1 MKKERVNEIWGVFFL
16 LLGLFTFASLFFY
29 RAEDI
34 AFYSSQPTFPV
45 ANYAGVY
52 GAYVAFGLFLVFGI
66 SAFVIPFV
74 FLLWAECFFLQK
86 VPERKLFKFIG
97 LAIALLSI
105 ATLVAVT
112 VGPQQRFVYGGAFG
126 YVAGNHLLRY
136 FGLLG
141 SYILAGSALLLSLLL
156 ATDFL
161 LYPLFRSIIEKC
173 QAIFSGIA
181 ERLPRETKK
190 NGSAAVLKK
199 EQERQAKELKQREKE
214 KDKEKE
220 KEKPAPRIPDIPLKI
235 KTYRPTAGMA
245 DDKPNSQSKNLK
257 VNWASPG
264 NLQSEENRCQDKT
277 KVEKKP
283 KEESKEPVKKLAAP
297 PATAKTEPS
306 GKEKPS
312 EAGAGEEASFKGV
325 IGSQIKADANYQ
337 FPPVDLLKRPKEDVV
352 SGGDDLE
359 ANSKAIEATLA
370 EFEIEVKVVEVE
382 QGPKITLYEI
392 LPAPG
397 VRANSI
403 AAYEDDISMALR
415 ATSIRMIIPIPGK
428 QTIGIEVPNSVSR
441 PILVRE
447 MIENADFR
455 SQKCMLPLILGKD
468 TSGKPMIADLAAM
481 PHILIAG
488 TTGSGKTVCI
498 NSIITGFLYHC
509 TPSQLKFVM
518 VDPKMVELAVYNKIP
533 HMLSPVVTDV
543 RKAANTLNW
552 VVMEMEK
559 RYRLFAT
566 VGVRNIVGFNTRELS
581 TEGIKQ
587 VEAAGDSEH
596 VIPASIPY
604 IVVIIDELADLML
617 VAQDKVETAITRL
630 AQLSRAVGIHLILA
644 TQRPSV
650 DVITGVIKANFPARV
665 AFKVAS
671 VVDSRTILDNKGAD
685 KLLGRGDMLF
695 VQPGSDNM
703 IRGQAP
709 LIEDDEINK
718 VVAFTASQG
727 KPEYHNEIQAA
738 QNSSMPGGAGE
749 KDDMFDEAKRIVL
762 TTRQAS
768 TSYLQ
773 RRLRLGYS
781 RAARV
786 VDQLEAAGVIGPQD
800 GAKPREILLP
810 NPAGDYAEATPVEVD
825 SDDEDNT

>member
-16 LLGLFTFASLFFY
+16 LLGVFTLVSLFFY
-29 RAEDI
+29 HAEDI
-34 AFYSSQPTFPV
+34 AFYSSQPSFPV
-45 ANYAGVY
+45 VNYAGVF
-52 GAYVAFGLFLVFGI
+52 GAYVAFVLFLIFGI

-105 ATLVAVT
+105 ATIVTIT
-112 VGPQQRFVYGGAFG
+112 VGPSQRFIYGGAFG

-136 FGLLG
+136 FGRLG

-161 LYPLFRSIIEKC
+161 LYPLFRAILERC
-173 QAIFSGIA
+173 QDFFSSVA
-181 ERLPRETKK
+181 EQFPQGTKK
-190 NGSAAVLKK
+190 NGNAGALKK
-199 EQERQAKELKQREKE
+199 EQEQKVKELKQREKDKE
-214 KDKEKE
+214 KEKEKE
-220 KEKPAPRIPDIPLKI
+220 KEKPAPRMPDIPLKI
-235 KTYRPTAGMA
+235 KTYQPTAGMM
-245 DDKPNSQSKNLK
+245 
-257 VNWASPG
+257 
-264 NLQSEENRCQDKT
+264 EDKT
-277 KVEKKP
+277 KSEKKA
-283 KEESKEPVKKLAAP
+283 KEEARESVKKP
-297 PATAKTEPS
+297 VPQTEGVKTDPS
-306 GKEKPS
+306 GKEKAAES
-312 EAGAGEEASFKGV
+312 GSGEAVAFKGV
-325 IGSQIKADANYQ
+325 IGSQIKADVNYQ
-337 FPPVDLLKRPKEDVV
+337 FPSVDILKRPKEDVV
-352 SGGDDLE
+352 SGGDDLA
-359 ANSKAIEATLA
+359 ANSKAIEATLG

-447 MIENADFR
+447 MIENPDFR

-468 TSGKPMIADLAAM
+468 TGGKPMIADLASM

-498 NSIITGFLYHC
+498 NSIIAGLLYHC
-509 TPSQLKFVM
+509 TPSQLKLVM

-559 RYRLFAT
+559 RYKLFAT
-566 VGVRNIVGFNTRELS
+566 IGVRNIVGFNTRELS
-581 TEGIKQ
+581 EDGVKQ
-587 VEAAGDSEH
+587 VEAAGESDN
-596 VIPASIPY
+596 VIPVSIPY

-671 VVDSRTILDNKGAD
+671 VVDSRTILDSKGAE

-709 LIEDDEINK
+709 LIDDDEINK
-718 VVAFTASQG
+718 IVAFTASQG
-727 KPEYHNEIQAA
+727 KPQYHGEIQAA

-749 KDDMFDEAKRIVL
+749 KDDMFEEAKRIVL

-810 NPAGDYAEATPVEVD
+810 NPTGDYAEATPVESD
-825 SDDEDNT
+825 SEDEDNA

>member
-29 RAEDI
+29 HAEDI
-34 AFYSSQPTFPV
+34 AFYSSHPTFPV
-45 ANYAGVY
+45 ANYAGVF
-52 GAYVAFGLFLVFGI
+52 GAYTAFGLFITFGV

-105 ATLVAVT
+105 ATIVAIT
-112 VGPQQRFVYGGAFG
+112 VGPKQRFVYGGAFG

-136 FGLLG
+136 FGRLG

-161 LYPLFRSIIEKC
+161 LYPLFRAILEKC
-173 QAIFSGIA
+173 QEAFSSIA
-181 ERLPRETKK
+181 DWFPHASKK
-190 NGSAAVLKK
+190 NGNAAILKK
-199 EQERQAKELKQREKE
+199 EERPLKELKQKE
-214 KDKEKE
+214 KEKE

-235 KTYRPTAGMA
+235 KTYQPTAGMA
-245 DDKPNSQSKNLK
+245 DDKGKAEKKAKEEVKETAPKPASQPLVIKTESSKEK
-257 VNWASPG
+257 
-264 NLQSEENRCQDKT
+264 QSE
-277 KVEKKP
+277 P
-283 KEESKEPVKKLAAP
+283 M
-297 PATAKTEPS
+297 
-306 GKEKPS
+306 
-312 EAGAGEEASFKGV
+312 AGEGASFKGV
-325 IGSQIKADANYQ
+325 IGSQIKADQNYQ
-337 FPPVDLLKRPKEDVV
+337 FPPMDLLKRPKDDVV
-352 SGGDDLE
+352 GGGDDLA

-370 EFEIEVKVVEVE
+370 EFGIEVKVVEVE

-415 ATSIRMIIPIPGK
+415 ATSIRLIIPIPGK

-447 MIENADFR
+447 MIENPDFR
-455 SQKCMLPLILGKD
+455 SHKCMLPLILGKD

-498 NSIITGFLYHC
+498 NSIIAGFLYHC
-509 TPSQLKFVM
+509 TPSQLKLVM

-566 VGVRNIVGFNTRELS
+566 IGVRNIVGFNTREIS
-581 TEGIKQ
+581 EEGAKQ

-695 VQPGSDNM
+695 IQPGSDNM

-709 LIEDDEINK
+709 LIEDEEINRI
-718 VVAFTASQG
+718 VAFTAQQG
-727 KPEYHNEIQAA
+727 KPEYHSEIQAA

-749 KDDMFDEAKRIVL
+749 KDEIFDEAKRIVL

-800 GAKPREILLP
+800 GAKSREILMP
-810 NPAGDYAEATPVEVD
+810 NPAGDYAEATPVDSE
-825 SDDEDNT
+825 SDDEDNV

>member
-34 AFYSSQPTFPV
+34 AFYSSHPTFPV
-45 ANYAGVY
+45 ANYAGVF
-52 GAYVAFGLFLVFGI
+52 GAHLAFGLFLVFGV

-105 ATLVAVT
+105 ATIITIT

-136 FGLLG
+136 FGRLG

-161 LYPLFRSIIEKC
+161 LYPLFRTIVEKC
-173 QAIFSGIA
+173 QAVFSSVA
-181 ERLPRETKK
+181 ERFPRGSKK
-190 NGSAAVLKK
+190 NGDTAVFKK
-199 EQERQAKELKQREKE
+199 EQERQIKELKQKE
-214 KDKEKE
+214 NEKE

-235 KTYRPTAGMA
+235 KTYQPTAGMA

-257 VNWASPG
+257 VNWTSPG
-264 NLQSEENRCQDKT
+264 NLQSEENRCQDKS
-277 KVEKKP
+277 KFEKKA
-283 KEESKEPVKKLAAP
+283 KEEPREFVKK
-297 PATAKTEPS
+297 PATQLVAIKTEPS
-306 GKEKPS
+306 GKEKQS
-312 EAGAGEEASFKGV
+312 EAGSGEEATFKGV

-337 FPPVDLLKRPKEDVV
+337 FPPVDLLKRPKEDVIC
-352 SGGDDLE
+352 GGDDLA

-403 AAYEDDISMALR
+403 AAYEDDISMALK

-447 MIENADFR
+447 MIENPDFR

-468 TSGKPMIADLAAM
+468 TSGKPMIADLVAM

-498 NSIITGFLYHC
+498 NSIIAGFLYHC
-509 TPSQLKFVM
+509 TPSQLKLVM

-581 TEGIKQ
+581 EEGVKQ
-587 VEAAGDSEH
+587 VEAAGDSEN

-695 VQPGSDNM
+695 IQPGSDNM

-709 LIEDDEINK
+709 LIEDEEINRL
-718 VVAFTASQG
+718 VEFTSRQG
-727 KPEYHNEIQAA
+727 KPEYHSEIQSV

-749 KDDMFDEAKRIVL
+749 KDEIFDEAKRMVL

-781 RAARV
+781 RAARI

-810 NPAGDYAEATPVEVD
+810 NPVGDYAEAAPVD
-825 SDDEDNT
+825 SESNDEDNA

>member
-1 MKKERVNEIWGVFFL
+1 MKKERINEIWGVFFL

-29 RAEDI
+29 HAEDI
-34 AFYSSQPTFPV
+34 AFYTSHPNFPV
-45 ANYAGVY
+45 QNYSGVI
-52 GAYVAFGLFLVFGI
+52 GAYLAFGAFLVFGL
-66 SAFVIPFV
+66 SAFLIPMV
-74 FLLWAECFFLQK
+74 FLLWAGCFFLQK

-97 LAIALLSI
+97 LTIALLSL
-105 ATLVAVT
+105 ATLVAISVKS
-112 VGPQQRFVYGGAFG
+112 QFRFIYGGAFG

-161 LYPLFRSIIEKC
+161 IYPLVRGILKKAHAGFEGISWNFFR
-173 QAIFSGIA
+173 
-181 ERLPRETKK
+181 LKK
-190 NGSAAVLKK
+190 SAAKLANSVKSSPVKDEKK
-199 EQERQAKELKQREKE
+199 ELM
-214 KDKEKE
+214 KEKE
-220 KEKPAPRIPDIPLKI
+220 IVKAPSRMPDIPIKI
-235 KTYRPTAGMA
+235 KTYQPTAGMSE
-245 DDKPNSQSKNLK
+245 DKSRTEKKQKEEPKELVK
-257 VNWASPG
+257 KPSPPPT
-264 NLQSEENRCQDKT
+264 LPKAEIPAQDK
-277 KVEKKP
+277 
-283 KEESKEPVKKLAAP
+283 
-297 PATAKTEPS
+297 
-306 GKEKPS
+306 
-312 EAGAGEEASFKGV
+312 AGAANGEEPSFKGV
-325 IGSQIKADANYQ
+325 IGSPVKADANYQ
-337 FPPVDLLKRPKEDVV
+337 FPPLDLLKRPKDEKIE
-352 SGGDDLE
+352 GGDDLT
-359 ANSKAIEATLA
+359 ANSRAIESTLA
-370 EFEIEVKVVEVE
+370 EFEIDARVVEVE
-382 QGPKITLYEI
+382 QGPKITLYEL

-403 AAYEDDISMALR
+403 AAYEDDIAMALR

-447 MIENADFR
+447 MIENPEFR
-455 SQKCMLPLILGKD
+455 SQKCLLPLILGID
-468 TSGKPMIADLAAM
+468 TGGKPMIADLTAM
-481 PHILIAG
+481 PHIMIAG

-509 TPSQLKFVM
+509 TPSQLKMVM
-518 VDPKMVELAVYNKIP
+518 IDPKMVELAVYNKIP

-566 VGVRNIVGFNTRELS
+566 IGVRNILGFNTRPLS
-581 TEGIKQ
+581 EEGVKQ
-587 VEAAGDSEH
+587 VEAAGDSDN
-596 VIPASIPY
+596 VIPATIPY

-695 VQPGSDNM
+695 IQPGSDNI

-709 LIEDDEINK
+709 LIVDEEINR
-718 VVAFTASQG
+718 VVDFTSQQG
-727 KPEYHNEIQAA
+727 KPEYHSEIQAA
-738 QNSSMPGGAGE
+738 QNGQTQGVSGE
-749 KDDMFDEAKRIVL
+749 KDEIFEEAKHIVL
-762 TTRQAS
+762 TERKAS
-768 TSYLQ
+768 TSFLQ
-773 RRLRLGYS
+773 RRLSLGYS

-800 GAKPREILLP
+800 GAKPREILMA
-810 NPAGDYAEATPVEVD
+810 NPLGDYTEATPAD
-825 SDDEDNT
+825 SEAAEEDV

>member
-1 MKKERVNEIWGVFFL
+1 MKKERVNEIWGIFFL
-16 LLGLFTFASLFFY
+16 LLGFFSFLSLFFY
-29 RAEDI
+29 HAEDI
-34 AFYSSQPTFPV
+34 AFYSSSPTFPV
-45 ANYAGVY
+45 MNYAGVV
-52 GAYVAFGLFLVFGI
+52 GAYVAFGLFLVFGV

-74 FLLWAECFFLQK
+74 FILWAQCFFLQK

-97 LAIALLSI
+97 LGIALLSI
-105 ATLVAVT
+105 ATIVTIT
-112 VGPQQRFVYGGAFG
+112 VGPAQRFVYGGAFG

-136 FGLLG
+136 FGRLG

-161 LYPLFRSIIEKC
+161 LYPLFRASVEKC
-173 QAIFSGIA
+173 RALFEMMV
-181 ERLPRETKK
+181 ERFPPASKK
-190 NGSAAVLKK
+190 NGNSAVLKK
-199 EQERQAKELKQREKE
+199 EQDRQVKELKQRER
-214 KDKEKE
+214 EKE
-220 KEKPAPRIPDIPLKI
+220 KEKPVQRMPDIPIKI
-235 KTYRPTAGMA
+235 KTYQPTTGMT
-245 DDKPNSQSKNLK
+245 DDKAK
-257 VNWASPG
+257 G
-264 NLQSEENRCQDKT
+264 
-277 KVEKKP
+277 EKKL
-283 KEESKEPVKKLAAP
+283 KEEPREPVKKTVP
-297 PATAKTEPS
+297 PS
-306 GKEKPS
+306 GATKAESSDKEKLP
-312 EAGAGEEASFKGV
+312 EAGSVDGATFLGV

-337 FPPVDLLKRPKEDVV
+337 FPSVDLLKRPKEDVAG
-352 SGGDDLE
+352 GGDDLA

-468 TSGKPMIADLAAM
+468 TSGRPMIADLASM

-498 NSIITGFLYHC
+498 NSIITGLLYHC
-509 TPSQLKFVM
+509 TPSQLKLVM

-559 RYRLFAT
+559 RYKLFAT
-566 VGVRNIVGFNTRELS
+566 IGVRNIVGFNTREIS
-581 TEGIKQ
+581 EEGAKQ
-587 VEAAGDSEH
+587 VREAGDSEN
-596 VIPASIPY
+596 VIPATIPY

-671 VVDSRTILDNKGAD
+671 VVDSRTILDSKGAE

-709 LIEDDEINK
+709 LIEDEEINK

-749 KDDMFDEAKRIVL
+749 KDDIFDEAKRIVL

-810 NPAGDYAEATPVEVD
+810 NPTGDYAEATPVD
-825 SDDEDNT
+825 SGTDDEDNI

>member
-29 RAEDI
+29 HAEDI
-34 AFYSSQPTFPV
+34 AFYSSHPTFPV
-45 ANYAGVY
+45 ANYAGVF
-52 GAYVAFGLFLVFGI
+52 GAYTAFGLFLAFGV

-105 ATLVAVT
+105 ATIVAIT

-126 YVAGNHLLRY
+126 YVAGNYLVFYLGR
-136 FGLLG
+136 LG
-141 SYILAGSALLLSLLL
+141 SYIVAGSALLLSLLL

-161 LYPLFRSIIEKC
+161 LYPLFRSILEKC
-173 QAIFSGIA
+173 QGFFEAIA
-181 ERLPRETKK
+181 EWFPRRSKK
-190 NGSAAVLKK
+190 NGDAAVAKK
-199 EQERQAKELKQREKE
+199 EERLVKEPRQ
-214 KDKEKE
+214 KE
-220 KEKPAPRIPDIPLKI
+220 KEKPAPRMPDIPIKI
-235 KTYRPTAGMA
+235 KTYQPTAGMT
-245 DDKPNSQSKNLK
+245 D
-257 VNWASPG
+257 
-264 NLQSEENRCQDKT
+264 DKT

-283 KEESKEPVKKLAAP
+283 KEESKEPVKK
-297 PATAKTEPS
+297 PASQPLVIRTES
-306 GKEKPS
+306 SNKEKQS
-312 EAGAGEEASFKGV
+312 EPLAGEDASFKGV

-337 FPPVDLLKRPKEDVV
+337 FPPVDLLKRPKADVV
-352 SGGDDLE
+352 GGGDDLA

-447 MIENADFR
+447 MIENPDFR

-468 TSGKPMIADLAAM
+468 TSGRPMIADLAAM

-498 NSIITGFLYHC
+498 NSIIAGFLYHC
-509 TPSQLKFVM
+509 TPSQLKLVM

-566 VGVRNIVGFNTRELS
+566 IGVRNIVGFNTRELS
-581 TEGIKQ
+581 EEGVKQ

-685 KLLGRGDMLF
+685 KLLGCGDMLF
-695 VQPGSDNM
+695 IQPGSDNM

-709 LIEDDEINK
+709 LIEDEEINRI
-718 VVAFTASQG
+718 VTFTASQG
-727 KPEYHNEIQAA
+727 KPEYHSEIQAA
-738 QNSSMPGGAGE
+738 QNSSMPGGVGE
-749 KDDMFDEAKRIVL
+749 KDEIFDEAKRIVL

-810 NPAGDYAEATPVEVD
+810 NPAGDYAEATPVDSE
-825 SDDEDNT
+825 SDDEDNV

>member
-29 RAEDI
+29 HAEDI
-34 AFYSSQPTFPV
+34 AFYSSHPTFPV
-45 ANYAGVY
+45 ANYAGVF
-52 GAYVAFGLFLVFGI
+52 GAYAAFGLFLAFGV

-86 VPERKLFKFIG
+86 VPERKLFKFVG

-105 ATLVAVT
+105 ATIVTIT

-136 FGLLG
+136 FGRLG

-161 LYPLFRSIIEKC
+161 LYPLFRAILEKC
-173 QAIFSGIA
+173 QELFEMIAGRFSRGV
-181 ERLPRETKK
+181 KK
-190 NGSAAVLKK
+190 NGETASPKR
-199 EQERQAKELKQREKE
+199 EERPIKELRQKEKE
-214 KDKEKE
+214 KEKE

-235 KTYRPTAGMA
+235 KTYQPTAGMT
-245 DDKPNSQSKNLK
+245 DDKGKS
-257 VNWASPG
+257 
-264 NLQSEENRCQDKT
+264 
-277 KVEKKP
+277 EKKP
-283 KEESKEPVKKLAAP
+283 KEELKEPVKKPAAQP
-297 PATAKTEPS
+297 GAIKTES
-306 GKEKPS
+306 TGKEAPAPGS
-312 EAGAGEEASFKGV
+312 GDEPSFKGV
-325 IGSQIKADANYQ
+325 IGSQIKADKDYQ
-337 FPPVDLLKRPKEDVV
+337 FPSVDLLKRPKDDVV
-352 SGGDDLE
+352 GGGDDLE

-447 MIENADFR
+447 MIENPDFR
-455 SQKCMLPLILGKD
+455 SHKCMLPLILGKD
-468 TSGKPMIADLAAM
+468 TGGKPMIADLAAM

-498 NSIITGFLYHC
+498 NSIIAGFLYHC
-509 TPSQLKFVM
+509 TPSQLKLVM

-581 TEGIKQ
+581 EEGVKQ
-587 VEAAGDSEH
+587 VEAAGDSEN

-709 LIEDDEINK
+709 LIEDEEINRI
-718 VVAFTASQG
+718 VAFAASQG
-727 KPEYHNEIQAA
+727 KPEYHSEIQAA

-749 KDDMFDEAKRIVL
+749 KDEIFDEAKRIVL

-810 NPAGDYAEATPVEVD
+810 NPAGDYAEATPVDAEA
-825 SDDEDNT
+825 DDEDNV

>member
-29 RAEDI
+29 HAEDI
-34 AFYSSQPTFPV
+34 AFYTSQPTAPV
-45 ANYAGVY
+45 ANYAGVF

-86 VPERKLFKFIG
+86 VPERKIFKFAG

-105 ATLVAVT
+105 ATIVSIT
-112 VGPQQRFVYGGAFG
+112 TGPQQRFIYGGAFG
-126 YVAGNHLLRY
+126 YVVGNHLLRY
-136 FGLLG
+136 FGRLG

-161 LYPLFRSIIEKC
+161 LYPLFRGLIEKL
-173 QAIFSGIA
+173 QAFFGSISERFS
-181 ERLPRETKK
+181 REPQK
-190 NGSAAVLKK
+190 NGNAAALKK
-199 EQERQAKELKQREKE
+199 EQERQLKELKQKEKE
-214 KDKEKE
+214 KEKAAKEIEKAQAKE
-220 KEKPAPRIPDIPLKI
+220 KEKPAPRMPDIPLKI
-235 KTYRPTAGMA
+235 KTYQPTAGMA
-245 DDKPNSQSKNLK
+245 DDK
-257 VNWASPG
+257 
-264 NLQSEENRCQDKT
+264 T
-277 KVEKKP
+277 KGEKKP
-283 KEESKEPVKKLAAP
+283 KEEPRETVKKPAVP
-297 PATAKTEPS
+297 PLVIKTDTPAK
-306 GKEKPS
+306 GKETS
-312 EAGAGEEASFKGV
+312 SGAEEEPSFKGV
-325 IGSQIKADANYQ
+325 IGSQIKADTQYQ
-337 FPPVDLLKRPKEDVV
+337 FPSVDLLNRPKGDVAG
-352 SGGDDLE
+352 GGDDLE

-370 EFEIEVKVVEVE
+370 EFGIEVKVVEVE

-455 SQKCMLPLILGKD
+455 SHKCMLPLILGKD
-468 TSGKPMIADLAAM
+468 TGGKPMIADLASM

-509 TPSQLKFVM
+509 SPSQLKLVM

-566 VGVRNIVGFNTRELS
+566 VGVRNIVGFNTREIS
-581 TEGIKQ
+581 EEGKKQ
-587 VEAAGDSEH
+587 VTEAGDSEN
-596 VIPASIPY
+596 VVPATIPY

-709 LIEDDEINK
+709 LIEDKEIND
-718 VVAFTASQG
+718 VVAFVATQG

-749 KDDMFDEAKRIVL
+749 KDDMFEEAKRVVL

-810 NPAGDYAEATPVEVD
+810 NPAGDYSEATPVEAEAD
-825 SDDEDNT
+825 SGDDENV

>member
-1 MKKERVNEIWGVFFL
+1 MKRERVNEIWGVFFL
-16 LLGLFTFASLFFY
+16 LLGLFAFASLFFY
-29 RAEDI
+29 HAEDM
-34 AFYSSQPTFPV
+34 AFYSSHPTLPV
-45 ANYAGVY
+45 ANYAGVF
-52 GAYVAFGLFLVFGI
+52 GAYLAFGLFLVFGI
-66 SAFVIPFV
+66 SAFIIPFV

-105 ATLVAVT
+105 ATIVTIT

-136 FGLLG
+136 FGRLG

-161 LYPLFRSIIEKC
+161 LYPLFRAMVEKC
-173 QAIFSGIA
+173 QAIFSSIA
-181 ERLPRETKK
+181 ERFFHKSKK
-190 NGSAAVLKK
+190 NGNTAILKK
-199 EQERQAKELKQREKE
+199 EQERQIKELKQ
-214 KDKEKE
+214 KEKE
-220 KEKPAPRIPDIPLKI
+220 KLVPRIPDIPLKI
-235 KTYRPTAGMA
+235 KTYQPTAGMA
-245 DDKPNSQSKNLK
+245 DDKPNSPSKSSK
-257 VNWASPG
+257 VNGTSPG
-264 NLQSEENRCQDKT
+264 NLQSEENRCQDKA
-277 KVEKKP
+277 KAEKKP
-283 KEESKEPVKKLAAP
+283 KEEPKKPVFQS
-297 PATAKTEPS
+297 ATIKTELS
-306 GKEKPS
+306 DKEKQQAETGS
-312 EAGAGEEASFKGV
+312 GDEASFRGV

-337 FPPVDLLKRPKEDVV
+337 FPPVDLLKRPKEDVIG
-352 SGGDDLE
+352 GGDDLE

-447 MIENADFR
+447 MIENPDFR

-468 TSGKPMIADLAAM
+468 TSGRPMIADLAAM

-498 NSIITGFLYHC
+498 NSIIAGFLYHC
-509 TPSQLKFVM
+509 TPSQLKLVM

-581 TEGIKQ
+581 EEGVKQ

-695 VQPGSDNM
+695 IQPGSDNM

-709 LIEDDEINK
+709 LIEDEEINRL
-718 VVAFTASQG
+718 VEFVSRQG
-727 KPEYHNEIQAA
+727 KPEYHSEIQSV
-738 QNSSMPGGAGE
+738 QNSSMPGGIGE
-749 KDDMFDEAKRIVL
+749 KDEIFDEAKRIVL

-810 NPAGDYAEATPVEVD
+810 NPASNYDEATPVDSE
-825 SDDEDNT
+825 SDDEDNA

>member
-1 MKKERVNEIWGVFFL
+1 MKKERINEIWGVFFL

-29 RAEDI
+29 HAEDM
-34 AFYSSQPTFPV
+34 AFYSSVPTFPA
-45 ANYAGVY
+45 ANYAGVF
-52 GAYVAFGLFLVFGI
+52 GAYAAFGLFLVFGV

-97 LAIALLSI
+97 LAIALLST
-105 ATLVAVT
+105 ATLVTIT
-112 VGPQQRFVYGGAFG
+112 VGPGRRFVYGGAFG

-136 FGLLG
+136 FGRLG

-161 LYPLFRSIIEKC
+161 LYPLLCSILEKC
-173 QAIFSGIA
+173 RALFKTIA
-181 ERLPRETKK
+181 ERFSREPKK
-190 NGSAAVLKK
+190 NGSAAAALKK
-199 EQERQAKELKQREKE
+199 EPEKQFLEMKR
-214 KDKEKE
+214 KEKE
-220 KEKPAPRIPDIPLKI
+220 RERERPAPRIPDIPLKI
-235 KTYRPTAGMA
+235 RTYQPAAGMSEDKA
-245 DDKPNSQSKNLK
+245 RAAPKTREEPRDLAGKPVPPPASVQTETPAQDKPET
-257 VNWASPG
+257 V
-264 NLQSEENRCQDKT
+264 
-277 KVEKKP
+277 
-283 KEESKEPVKKLAAP
+283 
-297 PATAKTEPS
+297 S
-306 GKEKPS
+306 G
-312 EAGAGEEASFKGV
+312 GDASFKGV
-325 IGSQIKADANYQ
+325 IGSTAKSPDANYQ
-337 FPPVDLLKRPKEDVV
+337 FPPTDLLKRPKDEKLE
-352 SGGDDLE
+352 GDDLA
-359 ANSKAIEATLA
+359 ANSRAIEATLA

-382 QGPKITLYEI
+382 QGPKITLYEL

-403 AAYEDDISMALR
+403 AAYEDDIAMALK

-447 MIENADFR
+447 MIESPDFR
-455 SQKCMLPLILGKD
+455 SHAWALPLILGKD
-468 TSGKPMIADLAAM
+468 TSGRPMIADLTAM

-509 TPSQLKFVM
+509 APSQLKLVM
-518 VDPKMVELAVYNKIP
+518 IDPKMVELAIYNKIP
-533 HMLSPVVTDV
+533 HMLSPVVTEV

-566 VGVRNIVGFNTRELS
+566 VGVRNIQGFNARPLS
-581 TEGIKQ
+581 EEGIRQ
-587 VEAAGDSEH
+587 VETAGDSDY

-671 VVDSRTILDNKGAD
+671 VVDSRTILDNKGAE

-695 VQPGSDNM
+695 IQPGSDAM

-709 LIEDDEINK
+709 LIADEEINK
-718 VVAFTASQG
+718 IVHFSAQQG
-727 KPEYHNEIQAA
+727 KPEYHGEIQSA
-738 QNSSMPGGAGE
+738 QNSAMPGGSGE
-749 KDDMFDEAKRIVL
+749 KDEIFEEAKRLVL

-768 TSYLQ
+768 TSFLQ

-786 VDQLEAAGVIGPQD
+786 VDQLEAAGVVGSQD
-800 GAKPREILLP
+800 GARPREILLP
-810 NPAGDYAEATPVEVD
+810 NPAGDYAEATPVE
-825 SDDEDNT
+825 SEEEST

>member
-29 RAEDI
+29 HAEDI
-34 AFYSSQPTFPV
+34 TFYTSHPTSPV
-45 ANYAGVY
+45 ANYAGVF
-52 GAYVAFGLFLVFGI
+52 GAYLAFGLFLVFGI
-66 SAFVIPFV
+66 SAFVIPLV

-86 VPERKLFKFIG
+86 VPERKLFKFVG
-97 LAIALLSI
+97 LAIALFSI
-105 ATLVAVT
+105 ATIITIT
-112 VGPQQRFVYGGAFG
+112 VGPQQRFTYGGAFG

-136 FGLLG
+136 FGRLG

-161 LYPLFRSIIEKC
+161 LYPLFRAILEKC
-173 QAIFSGIA
+173 QIFFKSIA
-181 ERLPRETKK
+181 ERFSRSSKK
-190 NGSAAVLKK
+190 NGNVTFLKK
-199 EQERQAKELKQREKE
+199 EQDKPFKEFKQ
-214 KDKEKE
+214 KEKE
-220 KEKPAPRIPDIPLKI
+220 KEKERPAPRIPDIPLKI
-235 KTYRPTAGMA
+235 KTYQPTAGMT
-245 DDKPNSQSKNLK
+245 DDK
-257 VNWASPG
+257 V
-264 NLQSEENRCQDKT
+264 
-277 KVEKKP
+277 KVEKKL
-283 KEESKEPVKKLAAP
+283 KEDLKELATRPAVQPVAI
-297 PATAKTEPS
+297 KTEAPD
-306 GKEKPS
+306 KEKESP
-312 EAGAGEEASFKGV
+312 AGSGEEAFFKGV
-325 IGSQIKADANYQ
+325 IGSQIKADVNYQ
-337 FPPVDLLKRPKEDVV
+337 FPPVDLLKRPQEDVV
-352 SGGDDLE
+352 GGGDDLE

-428 QTIGIEVPNSVSR
+428 QTIGIEVPNSMSR

-447 MIENADFR
+447 MIENPDFC

-468 TSGKPMIADLAAM
+468 TSGRPMIADLVSM

-498 NSIITGFLYHC
+498 NSIIAGFLYHC
-509 TPSQLKFVM
+509 TPSQLKLVM

-559 RYRLFAT
+559 RYRLFAAI
-566 VGVRNIVGFNTRELS
+566 GVRNIVGFNTRELS
-581 TEGIKQ
+581 EEGMNQ
-587 VEAAGDSEH
+587 VESAGDSEH

-617 VAQDKVETAITRL
+617 VAQEKVETAITRL

-671 VVDSRTILDNKGAD
+671 QVDSRTILDNKGAD

-695 VQPGSDNM
+695 IQPGSDNM

-709 LIEDDEINK
+709 LIEDEEINRI
-718 VVAFTASQG
+718 VSFSAQQG
-727 KPEYHNEIQAA
+727 KPEYHNEIQSA
-738 QNSSMPGGAGE
+738 QNTSMPGGGGE

-810 NPAGDYAEATPVEVD
+810 NPAGDYAEAAPVDPGSTNEG
-825 SDDEDNT
+825 NA

>member
-1 MKKERVNEIWGVFFL
+1 MKKERINEIWGVCFL

-29 RAEDI
+29 HAEDI
-34 AFYSSQPTFPV
+34 AFYSSHPTFPV
-45 ANYAGVY
+45 ANYAGVF

-86 VPERKLFKFIG
+86 VPERKLFKFVG

-105 ATLVAVT
+105 ATIVAIT
-112 VGPQQRFVYGGAFG
+112 VGPQRRFVYGGAFG

-136 FGLLG
+136 FGHLG

-161 LYPLFRSIIEKC
+161 LYPLFRAIIEKC
-173 QAIFSGIA
+173 QAFFGMVA
-181 ERLPRETKK
+181 ERFPRESKK
-190 NGSAAVLKK
+190 SANVVPLKK

-214 KDKEKE
+214 KDKEKDKE
-220 KEKPAPRIPDIPLKI
+220 QEKPAPRIPDIPLKI
-235 KTYRPTAGMA
+235 KTYQPTAGMT
-245 DDKPNSQSKNLK
+245 DDKAK
-257 VNWASPG
+257 A
-264 NLQSEENRCQDKT
+264 
-277 KVEKKP
+277 EKKQ
-283 KEESKEPVKKLAAP
+283 KEEPRELVKKQVSQPVVIKKEPS
-297 PATAKTEPS
+297 E
-306 GKEKPS
+306 KEKQAETSSGDEP
-312 EAGAGEEASFKGV
+312 SFKGV
-325 IGSQIKADANYQ
+325 IGSQIKADQSYQ
-337 FPPVDLLKRPKEDVV
+337 FPPVDLLKRPKDDVV
-352 SGGDDLE
+352 GGGDDLA

-382 QGPKITLYEI
+382 QGPKITLYEL

-403 AAYEDDISMALR
+403 ATYEDDIAMALK

-498 NSIITGFLYHC
+498 NSIIAGFLYHC
-509 TPSQLKFVM
+509 TPSQLKLVM

-543 RKAANTLNW
+543 RKASNTLNW

-581 TEGIKQ
+581 EEGVKQ
-587 VEAAGDSEH
+587 VEAAGGSEN

-671 VVDSRTILDNKGAD
+671 VVDSRTILDNKGAE

-709 LIEDDEINK
+709 LIEDEEINRI
-718 VVAFTASQG
+718 VAFSASQG

-749 KDDMFDEAKRIVL
+749 KDDMFEEAKRIVL

-810 NPAGDYAEATPVEVD
+810 NPTGDYAEAVPVD
-825 SDDEDNT
+825 SDADDEDNV

>member
-1 MKKERVNEIWGVFFL
+1 MKKERINEIWGVFFL

-29 RAEDI
+29 HAEDI
-34 AFYSSQPTFPV
+34 AFYSSHPTFPV
-45 ANYAGVY
+45 ANYAGVF
-52 GAYVAFGLFLVFGI
+52 GAYLAFGLFLVFGI

-105 ATLVAVT
+105 ATIVTIT

-136 FGLLG
+136 FGRLG

-161 LYPLFRSIIEKC
+161 LYPLFRAIIEKC
-173 QAIFSGIA
+173 QELFSGIA
-181 ERLPRETKK
+181 ERFSREPKK
-190 NGSAAVLKK
+190 NGNTASLKK
-199 EQERQAKELKQREKE
+199 EQAQQARELKQ
-214 KDKEKE
+214 KEKE
-220 KEKPAPRIPDIPLKI
+220 KEKEQEKPVPRMPDIPLKI
-235 KTYRPTAGMA
+235 KTYQPTAGMSE
-245 DDKPNSQSKNLK
+245 DKS
-257 VNWASPG
+257 
-264 NLQSEENRCQDKT
+264 RT
-277 KVEKKP
+277 EKKP
-283 KEESKEPVKKLAAP
+283 KEEPKETVKKQIFQP
-297 PATAKTEPS
+297 VTPKSETS
-306 GKEKPS
+306 GKEKPTES
-312 EAGAGEEASFKGV
+312 GASDEATFKGV

-337 FPPVDLLKRPKEDVV
+337 FPSVDLLRRPTDEKLE
-352 SGGDDLE
+352 GDDLA
-359 ANSKAIEATLA
+359 ANSRAIEATLA

-382 QGPKITLYEI
+382 QGPKITLYEL

-403 AAYEDDISMALR
+403 ATYEDDIAMALK

-447 MIENADFR
+447 MIENPDFR

-468 TSGKPMIADLAAM
+468 TSGRPMIADLAAM

-498 NSIITGFLYHC
+498 NSIIAGFLYHC
-509 TPSQLKFVM
+509 TPSQLKMVM
-518 VDPKMVELAVYNKIP
+518 IDPKMVELAVYNKIP

-543 RKAANTLNW
+543 RKASNTLNW

-566 VGVRNIVGFNTRELS
+566 VGVRNIVGFNTREIS
-581 TEGIKQ
+581 EEGIKE
-587 VEAAGDSEH
+587 VDAAGDSEN
-596 VIPASIPY
+596 VVPASIPY

-695 VQPGSDNM
+695 IQPGSDNM
-703 IRGQAP
+703 TRGQAP
-709 LIEDDEINK
+709 LITDEEINK
-718 VVAFTASQG
+718 IVAFTAQQG
-727 KPEYHNEIQAA
+727 KPEYHSEIQAV
-738 QNSSMPGGAGE
+738 QNSAMPGGAGE
-749 KDDMFDEAKRIVL
+749 KDEVFEEAKRIVL

-810 NPAGDYAEATPVEVD
+810 NPTGDYAEATPVDSE
-825 SDDEDNT
+825 SDDEDNA

>member
-1 MKKERVNEIWGVFFL
+1 MKKERTNEIWGVFFL

-29 RAEDI
+29 HAEDI
-34 AFYSSQPTFPV
+34 AFYTSHPNFPV
-45 ANYAGVY
+45 QNYSGVI
-52 GAYVAFGLFLVFGI
+52 GAYLAFGVFLVFGL
-66 SAFVIPFV
+66 SAFLIPMV
-74 FLLWAECFFLQK
+74 FLLWAGCFFLQK

-97 LAIALLSI
+97 LTIALLSL
-105 ATLVAVT
+105 ATLVAISVKL
-112 VGPQQRFVYGGAFG
+112 PYRFIYGGAFG

-161 LYPLFRSIIEKC
+161 IYPLVRGF
-173 QAIFSGIA
+173 
-181 ERLPRETKK
+181 
-190 NGSAAVLKK
+190 LKK
-199 EQERQAKELKQREKE
+199 IRAGFDEISGKWFRFKKGALKFAGPGKTSSVRDEK
-214 KDKEKE
+214 KDPV
-220 KEKPAPRIPDIPLKI
+220 KEKPAPRIPDIPIKI
-235 KTYRPTAGMA
+235 KTYQPTAGMA
-245 DDKPNSQSKNLK
+245 DDKSRTEKKQKEEPKEIAKKPLPP
-257 VNWASPG
+257 SPAVPRTET
-264 NLQSEENRCQDKT
+264 SAQDK
-277 KVEKKP
+277 P
-283 KEESKEPVKKLAAP
+283 DAAAADEP
-297 PATAKTEPS
+297 
-306 GKEKPS
+306 
-312 EAGAGEEASFKGV
+312 SFKGV
-325 IGSQIKADANYQ
+325 IGSAVKQDANYQ
-337 FPPVDLLKRPKEDVV
+337 FPPMDLLKRPKDEKIE
-352 SGGDDLE
+352 GDDLA
-359 ANSKAIEATLA
+359 ANSRAIEATLA

-382 QGPKITLYEI
+382 QGPKITLYEL

-403 AAYEDDISMALR
+403 ATYEDDLAMALR

-428 QTIGIEVPNSVSR
+428 QTIGIEVPKSVSR

-447 MIENADFR
+447 MIENSDFR
-455 SQKCMLPLILGKD
+455 SQKCILPLILGKD
-468 TSGKPMIADLAAM
+468 TSGRPMIADLTAM
-481 PHILIAG
+481 PHIMIAG

-509 TPSQLKFVM
+509 TPSQLKMVM
-518 VDPKMVELAVYNKIP
+518 IDPKMVELAVYNKIP

-566 VGVRNIVGFNTRELS
+566 VGVRNILGFNTRPLS
-581 TEGIKQ
+581 EEGIKQ
-587 VEAAGDSEH
+587 VEGAGDSDH

-695 VQPGSDNM
+695 IQPGSDNM

-709 LIEDDEINK
+709 LIVDEEINR
-718 VVAFTASQG
+718 VVEFTSQQG
-727 KPEYHNEIQAA
+727 KPEYHSEIQAA
-738 QNSSMPGGAGE
+738 QSGQTQGSAGE
-749 KDDMFDEAKRIVL
+749 RDEIFEEAKRIVL
-762 TTRQAS
+762 TERKAS
-768 TSYLQ
+768 TSFLQ
-773 RRLRLGYS
+773 RRLSLGYS

-800 GAKPREILLP
+800 GAKPREIMMP
-810 NPAGDYAEATPVEVD
+810 NPLGDYTEATPAEAEAE
-825 SDDEDNT
+825 EDNV